1 MATIQKRG
9 DLQWRAR
16 IRPRGYPIQS
26 QTFMTK
32 VRAEAWVRQMES
44 EIERGVFVS
53 RAEAETTTH

>member
-16 IRPRGYPIQS
+16 VRPHGYPIQS
-26 QTFMTK
+26 QTFTTK
-32 VRAEAWVRQMES
+32 AEAWATIVES
-44 EIERGVFVS
+44 ERERGVFVS